1 MTVPYLNMAAPSTDY
16 TPHMTVQNWLTRAAA
31 DVEARGLP
39 ELRPLLESLA
49 GALTRLREADWNADA
64 SADLPPSAAEDE
76 AAGGEGRETQP
87 ASPAASVAA
96 PPASTV
102 PSIRTWARRLRAREI
117 SARELLAETLAH
129 LERQQPALNAFITVT
144 RDLAEAQAREADEV
158 LARGEAPSLLLG
170 LPLSLKDLIDVAGV
184 PTTAASRLRA
194 SSHARADAPVVSRL
208 KAAGA
213 VIVGKCNLHEFAFGT
228 TNEDSAWGPARHPLD
243 PSRSPGGSS
252 GGSAVAVATG
262 ASLAS
267 IGTDTGGSIRIPSA
281 ACGLVGLKPTWGSVP
296 MHGVVPLAASLDHV
310 GPLARSV
317 DDAAIVFD
325 ALRGYPHHTEQ
336 PIGHDLTPGA
346 LRIGVP
352 RAYFFEV
359 LADEVRATIERAL
372 TGLREA
378 GATLEVVDLPHAP
391 LIAPVY
397 LATVLAEAAAYH
409 AATLERR
416 PDAYTPP
423 VRLRLEMC
431 RYVTAEDYLRA
442 QAGRRVLRAEVE
454 AALRGRHALL
464 LPPLPIAAPPLGQAT
479 VPVGA
484 TEDSVRNLTL
494 RLTQLFNLTGHPA
507 VSVPCGTTPAGLP
520 VGAQFV
526 GRLRQTRDLLRVAG
540 CCERVWG
547 AT

>member
-1 MTVPYLNMAAPSTDY
+1 V
-16 TPHMTVQNWLTRAAA
+16 
-31 DVEARGLP
+31 ARL
-39 ELRPLLESLA
+39 
-49 GALTRLREADWNADA
+49 
-64 SADLPPSAAEDE
+64 
-76 AAGGEGRETQP
+76 Q
-87 ASPAASVAA
+87 
-96 PPASTV
+96 
-102 PSIRTWARRLRAREI
+102 
-117 SARELLAETLAH
+117 
-129 LERQQPALNAFITVT
+129 
-144 RDLAEAQAREADEV
+144 
-158 LARGEAPSLLLG
+158 
-170 LPLSLKDLIDVAGV
+170 
-184 PTTAASRLRA
+184 
-194 SSHARADAPVVSRL
+194 
-208 KAAGA
+208 AAGA

-281 ACGLVGLKPTWGSVP
+281 ACGLVGLKATWGSVP
-296 MHGVVPLAASLDHV
+296 LQGVVPLAASLDHV
-310 GPLARSV
+310 GPLTRSV

-336 PIGHDLTPGA
+336 PLGHDLAPAA

-352 RAYFFEV
+352 RAYFFDV
-359 LADEVRATIERAL
+359 LDDEVRAAIEQAIAR
-372 TGLREA
+372 LREA
-378 GATLEVVDLPHAP
+378 GATLETVELPHAP
-391 LIAPVY
+391 LTAPVY

-423 VRLRLEMC
+423 VRMRLEMC
-431 RYVTAEDYLRA
+431 RYVTGEDYLRA

-464 LPPLPIAAPPLGQAT
+464 LPTLPIVAPPLGQAT
-479 VPVGA
+479 VRVGSA
-484 TEDSVRNLTL
+484 DESVRTVTL

-507 VSVPCGTTPAGLP
+507 ISVPCGTGATGLP

-526 GRLRQTRDLLRVAG
+526 GRLRQTRDLLRVAA
-540 CCERVWG
+540 CCENVWR
-547 AT
+547 